1 MELKCH
7 LLDLKKLA
15 TAKAHHPD
23 VVNHALKFIEK
34 KDKIEF
40 DYVVMLQPT
49 SPFRN
54 SSHINQAINK
64 FLKENNESLISV
76 KNKITHHGGCLF

>member
-1 MELKCH
+1 MPFIRP
-7 LLDLKKLA
+7 KKLA

-49 SPFRN
+49 TVLLEIH
-54 SSHINQAINK
+54 HILIKLLIN
-64 FLKENNESLISV
+64 FLKRTMSL
-76 KNKITHHGGCLF
+76 